1 MAERQ
6 RISVVVPA
14 YNEQDV
20 LHQFHTRLSAVFDGM
35 ASYDCEVVYVNDGSR
50 DRTQLIIDALV
61 ERDDRVASVDLSRNF
76 GKEIAMTA
84 GLEHARG
91 DWVVMIDADLQDPP
105 ELIPDLLAR
114 ALEGFDTVYA
124 RRTHRDGESAVKK
137 ATAAA
142 FYRLMDRLSGKVR
155 IPRDTGDF
163 RLMSRR
169 AVDALLQLKEQ
180 HRFMKGLFAWI
191 GFPSTA
197 FEYRRDPRAAGD
209 TKFNYWK
216 LWNFA
221 LEGITSF
228 TLGPLKVATYLG
240 MTVAALAF
248 LYGAWIVA
256 KTMIWGESVH
266 GYPTIMVTML
276 FLGGV
281 QLFFIG
287 VLGEYLGRI
296 FDETKGRPLYF
307 AQGYRPARNDRSM
320 AAEPARSIR
329 RGGEDAASSSE
340 VVASVTQR

>member
-1 MAERQ
+1 MGETKPLL
-6 RISVVVPA
+6 SVVVPA
-14 YNEQDV
+14 YNEEAV
-20 LHQFHTRLSAVFDGM
+20 LGQFHARLGAVFD
-35 ASYDCEVVYVNDGSR
+35 SLPDYRCEVVYVNDGSR
-50 DRTQLIIDALV
+50 DRTQAIIDALCNADP
-61 ERDDRVASVDLSRNF
+61 RTASVDLSRNF

-84 GLEHARG
+84 GLDHAHG
-91 DWVVMIDADLQDPP
+91 DWVVLIDADLQDPP
-105 ELIPDLLAR
+105 ELIPALLAK
-114 ALEGFDTVYA
+114 AAEGYDTVYA
-124 RRTHRDGESAVKK
+124 RRTHRDGESAAKK
-137 ATAAA
+137 ATAAV
-142 FYRLMDRLSGKVR
+142 FYRLMDHLSGKVR

-169 AVDALLQLKEQ
+169 SVDALLKLREQ

-197 FEYRRDPRAAGD
+197 LEYRRDPRAAGD

-228 TLGPLKVATYLG
+228 TIGPLKIATYLG
-240 MTVAALAF
+240 VTTAALAF
-248 LYGAWIVA
+248 LYGLWIVA
-256 KTMIWGESVH
+256 KTLLWGENVQ

-307 AQGYRPARNDRSM
+307 AQGWRPARQS
-320 AAEPARSIR
+320 PALPLQ
-329 RGGEDAASSSE
+329 EESSSKE
-340 VVASVTQR
+340 CGHVRKPDPMVGGVK